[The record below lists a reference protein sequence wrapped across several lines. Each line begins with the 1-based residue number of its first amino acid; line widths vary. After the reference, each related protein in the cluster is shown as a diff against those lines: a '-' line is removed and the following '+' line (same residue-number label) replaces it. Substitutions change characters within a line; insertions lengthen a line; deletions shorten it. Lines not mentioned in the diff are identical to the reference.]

1 MVVDWMLTDKAVAQV
16 EVEVELVMQQQ
27 LAEALETLPQLHHLN
42 EMLVV
47 VMVVQ
52 AMVDQAVAVEQVA
65 LV

>member
-1 MVVDWMLTDKAVAQV
+1 VVDQAEA
-16 EVEVELVMQQQ
+16 EVELVIQQQ
-27 LAEALETLPQLHHLN
+27 LAEALETLPQLHHLK

-52 AMVDQAVAVEQVA
+52 PMVVLAEAVEQVV